1 MVRVLSIGEVMLE
14 MSDVGDGLFKK
25 SFAGDTFN
33 VAHYLSVVS
42 DGQFKADYLTAVGTD
57 ADSEA
62 CLDFLRRN
70 GVSTDQCRQDPERNI
85 GLFILSNDASGEKQY
100 GYWRGQS
107 AARHLFDQ
115 SQDLSGYD
123 LIYLSGITAAITE
136 NKNQLVEDVKCAKE
150 NGARIAY
157 DFNYRAKL
165 WSPADAVEF
174 AKLFLPVA
182 DIIKISDEELEV
194 LLPQSDL
201 ASLSAEYASA
211 EWVLTCGGDKGEVW
225 RNGELVAQQLFVA
238 VPTVVD
244 SSAAGDAFIATY
256 LAASFSGCDAL
267 TALNRGHA
275 VASQVVCAKGS
286 IVPIDT
292 TKLG

>member
-14 MSDVGDGLFKK
+14 MSDIGDGLYKK

-42 DGQFKADYLTAVGTD
+42 GGQFKADYLTAVGTD
-57 ADSEA
+57 ADSQA
-62 CLDFLRRN
+62 CLEFLRRH
-70 GVSTDQCRQDPERNI
+70 GVPTDQCQQDPERNI

-107 AARHLFDQ
+107 AARHLFDKPR
-115 SQDLSGYD
+115 DLSGYD

-136 NKNQLVEDVKCAKE
+136 NKTQLVNDIKTARQ
-150 NGARIAY
+150 NGARIAF
-157 DFNYRAKL
+157 DFNYRALL
-165 WSPADAVEF
+165 WSPEEAVAF
-174 AKLFLPVA
+174 CDLFLPYA
-182 DIIKISDEELEV
+182 NIIKISDEELEN
-194 LLPQSDL
+194 LLPDSDL
-201 ASLSAEYASA
+201 ASLSKTYPSA

-225 RNGELVAQQLFVA
+225 MNGEMVAQQLFA
-238 VPTVVD
+238 SVPTVVD

-256 LAASFSGCDAL
+256 LAAQFSGCDAL

-286 IVPIDT
+286 IVPIDL
-292 TKLG
+292 TKLD